1 MLQNLVIGVGLRA
14 EVMKCGDSIS
24 IIRGA
29 LNPYFVYG

>member
-1 MLQNLVIGVGLRA
+1 MLQNLVIGIDLRGD
-14 EVMKCGDSIS
+14 VMKLGHSIA

>member
-1 MLQNLVIGVGLRA
+1 MLQNLGIGVGLRG
-14 EVMKCGDSIS
+14 EVMKFGHCIA

>member
-1 MLQNLVIGVGLRA
+1 MLQNLGIGVGLRGD
-14 EVMKCGDSIS
+14 VMKLRHSIT